1 MNPQKRNLLFT
12 ACILARLGLALVAKF
27 VPNDYLPYL
36 GYLALV
42 PVIGF
47 VYQYNY
53 SKQTGF
59 FGQKLWWNPF
69 RLFHALMY
77 FLFAI
82 LAILKNESAY
92 LVLLADAF
100 AGVCIYIRHHYL
112 ATN

>member
-12 ACILARLGLALVAKF
+12 ACILVRLGFALVAKF

-36 GYLALV
+36 GYLALLPAV
-42 PVIGF
+42 GF

-53 SKQTGF
+53 SKQTGV
-59 FGQKLWWNPF
+59 FGQKLWWNSF
-69 RLFHALMY
+69 RLFHASMY
-77 FLFAI
+77 LLFGI
-82 LAILKNESAY
+82 LAISKNENAY

-112 ATN
+112 VAN